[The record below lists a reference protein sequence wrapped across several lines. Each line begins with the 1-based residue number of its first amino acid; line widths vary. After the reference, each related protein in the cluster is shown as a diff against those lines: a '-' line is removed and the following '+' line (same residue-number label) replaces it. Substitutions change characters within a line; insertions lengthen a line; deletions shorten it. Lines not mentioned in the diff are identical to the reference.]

1 MRCRLL
7 LGGSAALA
15 ASLICLAFA
24 QPAAMAAA
32 GQPARP
38 TGPSLQPWPITITIR
53 TVPALRGVRFA
64 FDGRRLTTGRRG
76 QVSQTERHNF
86 SLHTLR
92 LLRTRF
98 ATRNRRYSFV
108 RWAGQ
113 RDPNQAF
120 SPRVRGLPMRANYTV
135 TASFAVQCPVLP
147 FFTDQHGSA
156 LDPGRIALV
165 SLRSDT
171 GQPASLSPS
180 GTTWLPCARTI
191 YRGSTLSSRPVRYS
205 VQSVM
210 ILGANVVHAGVER
223 FWPDRTP
230 DPTVVGYF
238 HDLTIAAHDALFG
251 SGTGTIA
258 LVTLP
263 DNSLRR
269 VPLGAG
275 HAATLSNL
283 PQGRYR
289 VEVKAGSAIISA
301 QSLRLSKDQTVNFT
315 AVTMWDLATVGGAVL
330 LIAAGLPLLS
340 GSRRKRVLGLLARHR
355 RQAASA

>member
-1 MRCRLL
+1 LV

-15 ASLICLAFA
+15 ASLLGLALA
-24 QPAAMAAA
+24 QPALAAA

-38 TGPSLQPWPITITIR
+38 ASASLQPWPITITIR
-53 TVPALRGVRFA
+53 TVPALPGVRFT
-64 FDGRRLTTGRRG
+64 FDGAPLTTGARG
-76 QVSQTERHNF
+76 VVSHTERHNF

-92 LLRTRF
+92 LLETRF
-98 ATRNRRYSFV
+98 STRDRRYHFV

-120 SPRVRGLPMRANYTV
+120 SPMVRGLPMRANYTV
-135 TASFAVQCPVLP
+135 TASFGVQCPVLP
-147 FFTDQHGSA
+147 FFTDQNGSA
-156 LDPGRIALV
+156 IDQGRIALV

-171 GQPASLSPS
+171 GESASLSPS
-180 GTTWLPCARTI
+180 GTTWLPCSQTV
-191 YRGSTLSSRPVRYS
+191 YRGSTLSSLSVRYS

-210 ILGANVVHAGVER
+210 ILGTNVVHAGVER

-251 SGTGTIA
+251 SGIGTVA

-263 DNSLRR
+263 DRSVRR
-269 VPLGAG
+269 VSLGSG

-289 VEVKAGSAIISA
+289 VKVIAGSAIISQ

-315 AVTMWDLATVGGAVL
+315 AVTMWDLATMAGAVL
-330 LIAAGLPLLS
+330 LVAAGLPLLS
-340 GSRRKRVLGLLARHR
+340 GSRRKRVLALLQRHR